1 VASPTPSDMVLHV
14 GRAMPPLAHA
24 LAPVNRNSGHVGNGN
39 HKRGKGKAVQQNG
52 DAAGSSSDP
61 SSTGGQ
67 VDGCLVQ
74 LPAPATNLWMGMV
87 HAWPMPWRP
96 HMTGVGVLGPRPG
109 APSPFA
115 GHAAQYMP
123 PLRPRPLVMH
133 VK

>member
-24 LAPVNRNSGHVGNGN
+24 LAPVNRNSRHVGNGN